1 MPGNVLLNSLPTAAP
16 SRNFSGLTADGPLIA
31 SAVQFGSGVI
41 ECVTHHIGA
50 GWIKWRLDSV
60 VFCDR
65 KIPSNL
71 KVVSPGVGIYGKG
84 DWWSIS
90 RKFVLSRTPIQVA
103 SLVQKFY
110 TRFNDNNNA
119 DKRRSIHDVSSAA
132 DITEPSQGQKSDK
145 LKGPCGGQLQ
155 CPITN
160 YVTEALYTAMLSLP
174 GPVKTA
180 RLMLLKGHQLLT
192 RRNSGLVLLL
202 RAVLECVVE
211 FNLGHL
217 HHLVCNHR
225 LLMALECTF
234 LLSIIG
240 SKDGFTSTMGA
251 LVGVFSVDSMQ
262 LPSIPDNSG
271 GGTYPVGILAA
282 WMTISLIWKTY
293 SQITY

>member
-1 MPGNVLLNSLPTAAP
+1 MVRPTLLYGMKYWPVKNSH
-16 SRNFSGLTADGPLIA
+16 
-31 SAVQFGSGVI
+31 VQKMHVAGMGMLRWI
-41 ECVTHHIGA
+41 CGHI
-50 GWIKWRLDSV
+50 R
-60 VFCDR
+60 CDR
-65 KIPSNL
+65 IIN

-103 SLVQKFY
+103 SHVQKFY

-119 DKRRSIHDVSSAA
+119 DKRRSIHDVTSAA

-192 RRNSGLVLLL
+192 RRNSGLVLLQVGPTVNTASL
-202 RAVLECVVE
+202 PIPTANRIGVH
-211 FNLGHL
+211 G
-217 HHLVCNHR
+217 
-225 LLMALECTF
+225 CTT
-234 LLSIIG
+234 SSRG

-293 SQITY
+293 SQITYLVLANKNLSLFW